1 MKFWGFV
8 VTDNRRVGQDI
19 DLFKY
24 EQNAGEKQKIPLSRI
39 ELENLI
45 ADGGHVVQTQTEY
58 MELVNKYVFGFETM
72 EAYEDLIKLLIQLR
86 SPKLSKDFR
95 PTVIYDILEAALPP
109 LTDEDLRYLSDTIEQ
124 MDQTKQ
130 QIEQLK
136 REMDAIQKLNHVYT
150 TYNKRVLAEQAD
162 GMVAAN
168 QRLQQNQM
176 RYDELTEEKT
186 TIDQQID
193 ELTQSIRELEI
204 EQETYRQKEERLSA
218 HDVWNIEKE
227 RLNEQERLE
236 KESENLRKKTQQLE
250 QRESKEHQLR
260 NENRTLEETI
270 GEKETE
276 AEEMLAELE
285 QDALD
290 ISFDEQHQINVQD
303 YERNQQAEFNFSVW
317 IKEARD
323 HLSFLE
329 KVTDELRRFEQ
340 LKEKI
345 QERNKELADE
355 EKKLDDVKEQERQWF
370 ELFEEDKSKKLA
382 EIHQWVNDIS
392 LISVSEE
399 VLQQVSRAVQ
409 SLYEPTSYEQV
420 KDPFRQAVY
429 QMEQRKRE
437 ELSKLEFQNKQLTEE
452 IREKESEL
460 HEWKLKKDP
469 DPETDQITKEARKQ
483 LTDQGIPH
491 VPFYTAVEFQDHVEM
506 DTRKRLEAALTDSG
520 VLDALLIDESIKI
533 RHDRVLTSSPQLM
546 AHTLADY
553 LKPDLEESSLISNRQ
568 VDEVLR
574 SIVVGEEAEAG
585 VHSLDERGGYQ
596 IGLVKGHAV
605 PIDEV
610 RFIGRNARKRYRQ
623 EQIDQLQQEIKQR
636 IEQKARLDKHIEEIH
651 SDIAQAHEQLTQ
663 FPNDDDL
670 HHNFNQIAKLR
681 MQMEHHQSRMSDLS
695 DQLKEIHQEYSKVK
709 LLVDEKTRTMNI
721 ERTMPAYQEAIRY
734 AKTYLDNLNHLEK
747 VHLKK
752 IHHLSRKQYISEQ
765 LEELIDEVDEL
776 KGEMNKID
784 DRIKMSEKNLQEIEN
799 QLAQAGVQDIRNQIV
814 EVQQKLKD
822 IAEQSTECQTTKP
835 RKEEALK
842 YLEEKINTEKHQ
854 LHFSQK
860 MFKAWTVT
868 FEKELNLGF
877 VEEPADEVDVALAK
891 EIKKQYGH
899 LLKEKD
905 GSHLLGRL
913 TDEYYKQ
920 QTDLMEYRM
929 TSYDQYTEPFDW
941 MKSVSDE
948 QELLFINHWKR
959 VATRRIIELDYQ
971 GKLVNTY
978 AVQSLIEED
987 YARQENRLNEQDKQ
1001 LYEEILFNS
1010 VGQKLRARI
1019 RRAEQWVKQMKQL
1032 MENRNTSSG
1041 LTFSIKWKPR
1051 TAETE
1056 EELDTVDLVDLLR
1069 QDPRLLKDSDLEKIT
1084 VHFRSKIDKA
1094 KEEVENSS
1102 EMQTLLQVLKEV
1114 LDYRKWFS
1122 FVLYFQREGENRREL
1137 TNHQFY
1143 KFSGGEKAMAM
1154 YIPLFTASYSRYLEA
1169 ADHAPYIISL
1179 DEAFAGVD
1187 ENNIR
1192 EMFEIVETLGF
1203 DYMMNSQVLWGDYD
1217 TISKLSVCELVR
1229 PKNADY
1235 VTVIRYQ
1242 WEGEKMAL
1250 QVDDEQMKV
1259 EI

>member
-1 MKFWGFV
+1 MKMSSKWQMNRAGVLNFWYYDDEVFDFSDGKLLLRGSNGSGKSVTMQSFIPVLLDGKKSPDRLDPFGSRSRRMEDYLLGEKEVVNRDERTGYLYLEFKRTDIEQYITIGIGLQAKRNKPMKFWGFV

-460 HEWKLKKDP
+460 HEWKLKKIRIQK
-469 DPETDQITKEARKQ
+469 QIK
-483 LTDQGIPH
+483 
-491 VPFYTAVEFQDHVEM
+491 
-506 DTRKRLEAALTDSG
+506 
-520 VLDALLIDESIKI
+520 
-533 RHDRVLTSSPQLM
+533 
-546 AHTLADY
+546 
-553 LKPDLEESSLISNRQ
+553 
-568 VDEVLR
+568 
-574 SIVVGEEAEAG
+574 
-585 VHSLDERGGYQ
+585 
-596 IGLVKGHAV
+596 
-605 PIDEV
+605 
-610 RFIGRNARKRYRQ
+610 
-623 EQIDQLQQEIKQR
+623 
-636 IEQKARLDKHIEEIH
+636 
-651 SDIAQAHEQLTQ
+651 
-663 FPNDDDL
+663 
-670 HHNFNQIAKLR
+670 
-681 MQMEHHQSRMSDLS
+681 
-695 DQLKEIHQEYSKVK
+695 
-709 LLVDEKTRTMNI
+709 
-721 ERTMPAYQEAIRY
+721 
-734 AKTYLDNLNHLEK
+734 
-747 VHLKK
+747 
-752 IHHLSRKQYISEQ
+752 
-765 LEELIDEVDEL
+765 
-776 KGEMNKID
+776 
-784 DRIKMSEKNLQEIEN
+784 
-799 QLAQAGVQDIRNQIV
+799 
-814 EVQQKLKD
+814 
-822 IAEQSTECQTTKP
+822 
-835 RKEEALK
+835 
-842 YLEEKINTEKHQ
+842 
-854 LHFSQK
+854 SQK
-860 MFKAWTVT
+860 
-868 FEKELNLGF
+868 
-877 VEEPADEVDVALAK
+877 
-891 EIKKQYGH
+891 KQ
-899 LLKEKD
+899 
-905 GSHLLGRL
+905 
-913 TDEYYKQ
+913 
-920 QTDLMEYRM
+920 
-929 TSYDQYTEPFDW
+929 
-941 MKSVSDE
+941 
-948 QELLFINHWKR
+948 
-959 VATRRIIELDYQ
+959 
-971 GKLVNTY
+971 
-978 AVQSLIEED
+978 
-987 YARQENRLNEQDKQ
+987 
-1001 LYEEILFNS
+1001 
-1010 VGQKLRARI
+1010 
-1019 RRAEQWVKQMKQL
+1019 
-1032 MENRNTSSG
+1032 
-1041 LTFSIKWKPR
+1041 
-1051 TAETE
+1051 
-1056 EELDTVDLVDLLR
+1056 
-1069 QDPRLLKDSDLEKIT
+1069 
-1084 VHFRSKIDKA
+1084 
-1094 KEEVENSS
+1094 ENSS
-1102 EMQTLLQVLKEV
+1102 PTKGFLTSPFIRLSNFRIMLK
-1114 LDYRKWFS
+1114 W
-1122 FVLYFQREGENRREL
+1122 
-1137 TNHQFY
+1137 
-1143 KFSGGEKAMAM
+1143 
-1154 YIPLFTASYSRYLEA
+1154 
-1169 ADHAPYIISL
+1169 
-1179 DEAFAGVD
+1179 
-1187 ENNIR
+1187 IR
-1192 EMFEIVETLGF
+1192 GNV
-1203 DYMMNSQVLWGDYD
+1203 W
-1217 TISKLSVCELVR
+1217 KR
-1229 PKNADY
+1229 P
-1235 VTVIRYQ
+1235 
-1242 WEGEKMAL
+1242 
-1250 QVDDEQMKV
+1250 
-1259 EI
+1259 

>member
-1 MKFWGFV
+1 MANEPSGRLEFWYYDDEVFDFSDGKLLLRGSNGSGKSVTMQSFIPVLLDGKKSPDRLDPFGSRSRRMEDYLLGEKEVVNRDERTGYLYLEFKRTDIEQYITIGIGLQAKRNKPMKFWGFV

-460 HEWKLKKDP
+460 HEWKLKKIRIQK
-469 DPETDQITKEARKQ
+469 QIK
-483 LTDQGIPH
+483 
-491 VPFYTAVEFQDHVEM
+491 
-506 DTRKRLEAALTDSG
+506 
-520 VLDALLIDESIKI
+520 
-533 RHDRVLTSSPQLM
+533 
-546 AHTLADY
+546 
-553 LKPDLEESSLISNRQ
+553 
-568 VDEVLR
+568 
-574 SIVVGEEAEAG
+574 
-585 VHSLDERGGYQ
+585 
-596 IGLVKGHAV
+596 
-605 PIDEV
+605 
-610 RFIGRNARKRYRQ
+610 
-623 EQIDQLQQEIKQR
+623 
-636 IEQKARLDKHIEEIH
+636 
-651 SDIAQAHEQLTQ
+651 
-663 FPNDDDL
+663 
-670 HHNFNQIAKLR
+670 
-681 MQMEHHQSRMSDLS
+681 
-695 DQLKEIHQEYSKVK
+695 
-709 LLVDEKTRTMNI
+709 
-721 ERTMPAYQEAIRY
+721 
-734 AKTYLDNLNHLEK
+734 
-747 VHLKK
+747 
-752 IHHLSRKQYISEQ
+752 
-765 LEELIDEVDEL
+765 
-776 KGEMNKID
+776 
-784 DRIKMSEKNLQEIEN
+784 
-799 QLAQAGVQDIRNQIV
+799 
-814 EVQQKLKD
+814 
-822 IAEQSTECQTTKP
+822 
-835 RKEEALK
+835 
-842 YLEEKINTEKHQ
+842 
-854 LHFSQK
+854 SQK
-860 MFKAWTVT
+860 
-868 FEKELNLGF
+868 
-877 VEEPADEVDVALAK
+877 
-891 EIKKQYGH
+891 KQ
-899 LLKEKD
+899 
-905 GSHLLGRL
+905 
-913 TDEYYKQ
+913 
-920 QTDLMEYRM
+920 
-929 TSYDQYTEPFDW
+929 
-941 MKSVSDE
+941 
-948 QELLFINHWKR
+948 
-959 VATRRIIELDYQ
+959 
-971 GKLVNTY
+971 
-978 AVQSLIEED
+978 
-987 YARQENRLNEQDKQ
+987 
-1001 LYEEILFNS
+1001 
-1010 VGQKLRARI
+1010 
-1019 RRAEQWVKQMKQL
+1019 
-1032 MENRNTSSG
+1032 
-1041 LTFSIKWKPR
+1041 
-1051 TAETE
+1051 
-1056 EELDTVDLVDLLR
+1056 
-1069 QDPRLLKDSDLEKIT
+1069 
-1084 VHFRSKIDKA
+1084 
-1094 KEEVENSS
+1094 ENSS
-1102 EMQTLLQVLKEV
+1102 PTKGFLTSPFIRLSNFRIMLK
-1114 LDYRKWFS
+1114 W
-1122 FVLYFQREGENRREL
+1122 
-1137 TNHQFY
+1137 
-1143 KFSGGEKAMAM
+1143 
-1154 YIPLFTASYSRYLEA
+1154 
-1169 ADHAPYIISL
+1169 
-1179 DEAFAGVD
+1179 
-1187 ENNIR
+1187 IR
-1192 EMFEIVETLGF
+1192 GNV
-1203 DYMMNSQVLWGDYD
+1203 W
-1217 TISKLSVCELVR
+1217 KR
-1229 PKNADY
+1229 P
-1235 VTVIRYQ
+1235 
-1242 WEGEKMAL
+1242 
-1250 QVDDEQMKV
+1250 
-1259 EI
+1259 